1 MNIFEIS
8 REMDKL
14 ILLYIEGEDCSRQM
28 EEQRQKLNNAIAKI
42 VDEEEHASSS
52 VISVYVL

>member
-1 MNIFEIS
+1 MDIFEIS

-14 ILLYIEGEDCSRQM
+14 ILLYIEGEDCGRQM

-42 VDEEEHASSS
+42 ADE
-52 VISVYVL
+52 

>member
-1 MNIFEIS
+1 MDVFEIS

-14 ILLYIEGEDCSRQM
+14 ILLYIEGEDCKIQM

-42 VDEEEHASSS
+42 ADE
-52 VISVYVL
+52 